1 MEALNEVIKKKDL
14 VKAKKI
20 FTEMMEEIKK
30 GLVETEKKI
39 VGASIEE
46 DTQPPAENPDDE
58 SEDNPSTKNKV
69 DSSQPDNSTQAA

>member
-1 MEALNEVIKKKDL
+1 MEALNEVIKNKDL

-20 FTEMMEEIKK
+20 FNEMMEDIKK
-30 GLVETEKKI
+30 GLVEAEKKI

-46 DTQPPAENPDDE
+46 DAQPTENPDDE

-69 DSSQPDNSTQAA
+69 DSSQPDDSTQAA